1 MRYLVI
7 PALVCSILCAAQD
20 NSQIKTLNACVNYA
34 NEASDRANA
43 IVKSVVE
50 IYPNIQKKASWPKY
64 TCPNQ
69 LEEYYYSQAT
79 LQLKSF
85 QTAAFNNLKRSVDA
99 LRKAD
104 QQLDKSCKALDTYYK
119 LEDFKSDNFQKAME
133 LVNELKNSIQFFK
146 DASAELNRSLEGA
159 NESVGLSPMAV
170 YQKASDRM
178 RVVLA
183 KEFQLLN
190 EWKIN
195 LNEHTHT
202 GWPDDK
208 VNASI
213 AEDENLLLNL
223 KNKTPEL
230 KYPAS
235 SMWSHFQESLS
246 TIIDLKKSAIDDYN
260 FEAKKSDRHANN
272 VYLDLINYYNGALV
286 ADYNTFIEFSKRDGF
301 AGLLALKYV
310 ASFEIRDQARE
321 INMNGTAF
329 TDAPHVNLPIKKQ
342 SMAITPAAFKSLSG
356 YVDFINETWRQTNYL
371 QLVLRNFTSS
381 ANYFKGLANFEKR
394 APMNF
399 EYADFK
405 IPTSVYND
413 VIRESA
419 SLPAEYSKNLNQ
431 QTETIMSILKEM
443 DQLSASI
450 ENEVKNRKY
459 EVDHLSN
466 IFKILERQKI
476 LFKAWDEKK
485 EVLYNDLRL
494 IYSSFPVASPESSWE
509 KSGKIL
515 RTLAAEDHDILF
527 TVRSYYG
534 GDTTIRISTS
544 KLDDLIR
551 EAIGNE
557 FQNMDG
563 IKKYGRNNGLCPY
576 TPYEDV
582 PETSRQFSEVTK
594 KLKPAGPRNGYDHPY
609 HEFVYLYNEIV
620 DDYNKFCELSTTAP
634 HLKTIKQ
641 PEIYY
646 SFGSTTINREPIKTT
661 RPGIENVSKI
671 DEVKPVDQS
680 KVTVPIQVAPKNLHD
695 TVFITKRDTVYLRAP
710 GEDNRSM
717 EGYAINNLF
726 LLLDVSGSMNQPE
739 KLPLL
744 KQSMLGLI
752 SMMRTEDR
760 ITIIAFASKPK
771 IALKQSSF
779 KDEEK
784 LKKAVSD
791 LSSSG
796 KTDVN
801 AALRFVYKLADEDY
815 LRGGSNRI
823 VLATDGDFSVD
834 EEVLNIIQKFSGQD
848 IFLSVFNFGKGMN
861 ASKNLG
867 KLAAIGKGNFESI
880 SRENVEQKLIREVK
894 AKKSK

>member
-1 MRYLVI
+1 MRYLFI
-7 PALVCSILCAAQD
+7 PALLCSMVCAAQD
-20 NSQIKTLNACVNYA
+20 NSQWKALNACVNYA

-43 IVKSVVE
+43 IVKSVID
-50 IYPNIQKKASWPKY
+50 IYPNIEKKASWPKY

-69 LEEYYYSQAT
+69 LEEYFFLQAT

-85 QTAAFNNLKRSVDA
+85 QTPAFNNLKRSVDA

-119 LEDFKSDNFQKAME
+119 LEDFKSDNFQKAAG
-133 LVNELKNSIQFFK
+133 LISELKSSVQFFK
-146 DASAELNRSLEGA
+146 DACAELNRNLESA
-159 NESVGLSPMAV
+159 SESIGLSPMAV
-170 YQKASDRM
+170 YQKAGDRM

-190 EWKIN
+190 DWKIN
-195 LNEHTHT
+195 LNEDIHT

-208 VNASI
+208 VNGSI

-223 KNKTPEL
+223 KNKTPDL

-260 FEAKKSDRHANN
+260 FEAKKNDRHGNN
-272 VYLDLINYYNGALV
+272 VYLDLINYYNGTLV

-301 AGLLALKYV
+301 AGLPALKYV
-310 ASFEIRDQARE
+310 TSFEIRNQVKE
-321 INMNGTAF
+321 VNMNVAEF
-329 TDAPHVNLPIKKQ
+329 VDAPHVNLSIKKQ
-342 SMAITPAAFKSLSG
+342 SLAITPAAFKSLSG

-381 ANYFKGLANFEKR
+381 ANYFKGLTSFEKR

-413 VIRESA
+413 VIRASA
-419 SLPAEYSKNLNQ
+419 SLPAEYSRNLNQ
-431 QTETIMSILKEM
+431 QTETIMLILKEV

-459 EVDHLSN
+459 EADHLAN
-466 IFKILERQKI
+466 ILKILERQKV

-494 IYSSFPVASPESSWE
+494 VYSSFPVASPESSWE

-515 RTLAAEDHDILF
+515 RMLADADHDILF
-527 TVRSYYG
+527 KLRSYYD
-534 GDTTIRISTS
+534 GDTAVHVSTS
-544 KLDDLIR
+544 KLDDLVR
-551 EAIGNE
+551 EAISNE
-557 FQNMDG
+557 FENMNG

-576 TPYEDV
+576 TPYEDL
-582 PETSRQFSEVTK
+582 PETSRRFSEATK
-594 KLKPAGPRNGYDHPY
+594 KLNPAGQRSGYDHPY
-609 HEFVYLYNEIV
+609 HQFVYLYNEIV
-620 DDYNKFCELSTTAP
+620 DDYNKFCELSTTVP

-646 SFGSTTINREPIKTT
+646 PVVSPIINREPIKPTDT
-661 RPGIENVSKI
+661 GVKRVSKI
-671 DEVKPVDQS
+671 DEVKPVDQP
-680 KVTVPIQVAPKNLHD
+680 KITAPAQVVPKNLHD
-695 TVFITKRDTVYLRAP
+695 TVFITKRDTIYLPTPA
-710 GEDNRSM
+710 EDNRSM

-744 KQSMLGLI
+744 KQSMLDLI

-760 ITIIAFASKPK
+760 ITIVAFASKPK
-771 IALKQSSF
+771 IALKLSSF

-801 AALRFVYKLADEDY
+801 LALRFVYKLADENY

-823 VLATDGDFSVD
+823 VLATDGDFLVN
-834 EEVLNIIQKFSGQD
+834 EEVLNIIQKFSAQD
-848 IFLSVFNFGKGMN
+848 IFLTVFNFGKGMN
-861 ASKNLG
+861 ASKNLAR
-867 KLAAIGKGNFESI
+867 LAAIGKGNFESI
-880 SRENVEQKLIREVK
+880 SRENAEQKLIREVK
-894 AKKSK
+894 AKKAK